1 MTPKQQ
7 RFVEEYLIDLNATQ
21 AAIRAGYSADT
32 AEQQGSR
39 LLLMNVDVMTAVRA
53 AKAERSERTK
63 VDADW
68 LLMRLTEEAEAD
80 ISDLYDEAGALL
92 PVKQWPLIWRRG
104 LVAGIE
110 AVEEKDDRG
119 NVVGMVQK
127 IKLSDRLKRIEL
139 IGKHIDVR
147 AFSERLEHTGMNGAS
162 LADEIV
168 NAADRIRDKLNRLA
182 E

>member
-7 RFVEEYLIDLNATQ
+7 AFVDEYLIDLNATQ
-21 AAIRAGYSADT
+21 AAIRAGYSPDT

-39 LLLMNVDVMTAVRA
+39 LLLMNVEVMAAVRA

-68 LLMRLTEEAEAD
+68 LLLRLTEEAEAD
-80 ISDLYDEAGALL
+80 LSDLYDEAGALL

-110 AVEEKDDRG
+110 AVEERDEKG
-119 NVVGMVQK
+119 NVVGIVQK
-127 IKLSDRLKRIEL
+127 VKLSDRLKRIEL
-139 IGKHIDVR
+139 IGKHVDVG
-147 AFSERLEHTGMNGAS
+147 AFEDRVKHTGSMGITVTSEDAG
-162 LADEIV
+162 L
-168 NAADRIRDKLNRLA
+168 
-182 E
+182 